1 MLPMKISEF
10 LLVRTNFK
18 IFPGWKAAP
27 CRVQMDPVQA
37 GAGGANRSTP
47 SLHTMQK
54 ESLFPFDKLA
64 RLSLQSA
71 IIRQFS
77 PTWWLDPCN
86 AAINHRSWSTIT
98 SHGNPLSRNFLSA
111 RGAWALSLSFYQRG
125 GGRRRRRRRF
135 EPRVRAAGRSPLF
148 PPPPPPPGL
157 TT

>member
-1 MLPMKISEF
+1 MKISEF

>member
-1 MLPMKISEF
+1 MKISEF
-10 LLVRTNFK
+10 LLVRTNSK
-18 IFPGWKAAP
+18 IFPAWKAAP

>member
-1 MLPMKISEF
+1 MKISEF

-27 CRVQMDPVQA
+27 CRVQMDPVQI

-64 RLSLQSA
+64 RLSLRSA

>member
-1 MLPMKISEF
+1 MKISEF

-111 RGAWALSLSFYQRG
+111 RGAWALSLSLCQRG